1 MFTVFNTKPKVDVGN
16 RTRSEINKQEEEK
29 PEKVNN
35 ERPSIFIFTY
45 LLKAPVK
52 LAQWLVATR
61 DLPELDKRI
70 KKSMISRVVAIIDE
84 DRNGVIVEVLFS
96 DFSTFTFINNHI
108 SSFVE
113 LSRLDELL
121 LMIELIIMN
130 SEESF
135 PARLVR
141 DALLGAAKDI
151 LPL

>member
-1 MFTVFNTKPKVDVGN
+1 MCIRDRPKTDVRNQTRN
-16 RTRSEINKQEEEK
+16 RTRSKEKKQ
-29 PEKVNN
+29 PEKYSH
-35 ERPSIFIFTY
+35 ERPSIFVFTY
-45 LLKAPVK
+45 LLKGPVK

-84 DRNGVIVEVLFS
+84 DRKGVIVEILLS
-96 DFSTFTFINNHI
+96 DFSTFTSINNRI

-121 LMIELIIMN
+121 LMIELIIIN

-141 DALLGAAKDI
+141 DALLGTAKEI